1 MNQQITVVSL
11 SPSVDKRMELDHL
24 ALGSTNRVQ
33 QSTSLGGG
41 KGINVSMAAQTL
53 GLPVHAIGL
62 LPQDQAL
69 ITTRLDA
76 HHVSYDF
83 LPMTDPIR
91 VNQKLVDKGTGITTE
106 INEPMC
112 ATTPI
117 QRQAL
122 EAAVL
127 SAARAGGYVVF
138 TGSLPQNWPA
148 DWYAQMLQ
156 RIAQEAPACR
166 CILDADGPRLSAGI
180 GASPWLIK
188 PNGDELAGLVGQ
200 TGGTLAAI
208 AGTARALVD
217 KGCKQVVVSL
227 GADGAIAVD
236 ATGAWH
242 VPALPVTVHT
252 TTGAGDA
259 MVAGLLHGFASG
271 AALPDALRHG
281 VAAASARCA
290 SVDDVYLSHQMFD
303 ECLGQTAVSAI

>member
-1 MNQQITVVSL
+1 MSPQITVVSL
-11 SPSVDKRMELDHL
+11 SPSVDKRMELDRL

-69 ITTRLDA
+69 ITARLDA
-76 HHVSYDF
+76 HRVSYDF

-91 VNQKLVDKGTGITTE
+91 VNQKLFDKGTGVTTE

-112 ATTPI
+112 ATTSI

-148 DWYAQMLQ
+148 DWYAQMLLHI
-156 RIAQEAPACR
+156 REEAPACR
-166 CILDADGPRLSAGI
+166 CILDADGPRLAAGV
-180 GASPWLIK
+180 GAYPWLIK
-188 PNGDELAGLVGQ
+188 PNRDELFGLVQAAGS
-200 TGGTLAAI
+200 TLSAI
-208 AGTARALVD
+208 AGTARALVA
-217 KGCKQVVVSL
+217 KGCGQAVVSL
-227 GADGAIAVD
+227 GADGAIAAD

-242 VPALPVTVHT
+242 VAALPVDVHT

-259 MVAGLLHGFASG
+259 MVAGLLHGFAQG
-271 AALPDALRHG
+271 APLADALRHG

-290 SVDDVYLSHQMFD
+290 SVDDVYLSRQMF
-303 ECLGQTAVSAI
+303 EACLAQTAVTAL